1 MYSHMTVRFECN
13 NHCYYTFICI
23 IEFISVGNMFFKW
36 LTSTQ
41 LIYFNLGPYH
51 FYQLLG
57 VHGIATIVEKVQG
70 EKENKFSIINTI

>member
-1 MYSHMTVRFECN
+1 
-13 NHCYYTFICI
+13 
-23 IEFISVGNMFFKW
+23 MFFKW

-51 FYQLLG
+51 FSQLLG